1 MIISFSKTLIE
12 KIVYVIQ
19 KSSKRQPSASTTG
32 TSRAECDDVAHH
44 KLVAELAAAAVI
56 GGSGHINLCAGCS
69 DVADTVIVSATCK
82 GACESGDK
90 VFALIGLEMFSK
102 TCESKPQCD
111 DSVVLAVCAE
121 HLKAFNA
128 PQVESIGGSG
138 GRHRVMMKILKK

>member
-1 MIISFSKTLIE
+1 MK
-12 KIVYVIQ
+12 KIVYVTQ
-19 KSSKRQPSASTTG
+19 KSSNRQPSASTTRISCAAPG
-32 TSRAECDDVAHH
+32 GGVAHH

-56 GGSGHINLCAGCS
+56 GGSGHINLCAGCR
-69 DVADTVIVSATCK
+69 DVADTIIVLATCK

-90 VFALIGLEMFSK
+90 VFALIGLEMLSK

-111 DSVVLAVCAE
+111 DSVVLAVCDE